1 LSVDTSDKDGGY
13 LPGDRD
19 FKSLYMPDG
28 MDVFTAS
35 NGTTYALMANEGDG
49 RVRPDDVNF
58 EADADGTFTLHK
70 SKKKG
75 AVAEIEDPLTGKT
88 VYVHRDMRGQNSTAF
103 EAEAGDEFFIT
114 WKHGAVADDD
124 FYSDEKRAGKLDGPQ
139 GNSIVSGDGEGRLK
153 TVVDQNTADSITG
166 FGGRSFTIRGLDG
179 SIVWDSGD
187 DLDRIAA
194 ENDVYDDGR
203 SDDKGVEPEHV
214 EIATLDDRSFAFIS
228 LERGTSTLIPVYEIT
243 NVDAPEHVYTFH
255 AANSVSPEAT
265 EFVKTSANGGTL
277 LVSSEVSGTLDA
289 FNFSTTLV

>member
-1 LSVDTSDKDGGY
+1 
-13 LPGDRD
+13 
-19 FKSLYMPDG
+19 M
-28 MDVFTAS
+28 
-35 NGTTYALMANEGDG
+35 
-49 RVRPDDVNF
+49 
-58 EADADGTFTLHK
+58 
-70 SKKKG
+70 
-75 AVAEIEDPLTGKT
+75 
-88 VYVHRDMRGQNSTAF
+88 
-103 EAEAGDEFFIT
+103 
-114 WKHGAVADDD
+114 
-124 FYSDEKRAGKLDGPQ
+124 
-139 GNSIVSGDGEGRLK
+139 
-153 TVVDQNTADSITG
+153 VDQNTADSITG

-214 EIATLDDRSFAFIS
+214 EIATLGDRSFAFIS